1 MNSNLLINY
10 SMNNLTYYFYQFW
23 IDFGDRRMKSFLIY
37 SSGPYVPITISIIYL
52 YLVMKFIPN
61 LMKSREAF
69 KLQAVIK
76 SYNIILMTINAFYF
90 IFALRLLNYGIEL
103 LDMSIPSDE
112 ENSPNIQI
120 EMKLLYFYHI
130 TKLIDYIETIFF
142 ALRKKTNQI
151 SFLHLY
157 HHIFMVLLTWIGL
170 WYRFNSKPGKL
181 FILVNSFVHVVM
193 YSYYFL
199 SSFGPKIHKYLW
211 WKKYITQLQMI
222 QFVILGIYGAF
233 AEILGTPYPKL
244 LKHMVQAQIILFF
257 YMFYDFYNKS
267 YRNKCEKHN

>member
-1 MNSNLLINY
+1 MNSNLLIKY
-10 SMNNLTYYFYQFW
+10 LMNNLNYYSHQFW
-23 IDFGDRRMKSFLIY
+23 IDFGDRRVKSFLIF
-37 SSGPYVPITISIIYL
+37 SSGPYVPITISIIYFC
-52 YLVMKFIPN
+52 LVMKFIPN
-61 LMKSREAF
+61 FMKSREPF

-76 SYNIILMTINAFYF
+76 SYNIILMAINTFYF
-90 IFALRLLNYGIEL
+90 IFMLRLLNYGIEL

-120 EMKLLYFYHI
+120 EMKILYFYHI
-130 TKLIDYIETIFF
+130 TKVIDYIETIFF

-157 HHIFMVLLTWIGL
+157 HHISIVLLSWIGVC
-170 WYRFNSKPGKL
+170 YRFNSKPGKL
-181 FILVNSFVHVVM
+181 FVLINSFVHVVM

-199 SSFGPKIHKYLW
+199 SSFGPKIQKYLW
-211 WKKYITQLQMI
+211 WKKYITQLQLI

-233 AEILGTPYPKL
+233 VELLDIPYPKL
-244 LKHMVQAQIILFF
+244 LKHIVQAQVFIFF
-257 YMFYDFYNKS
+257 YMFYNFYNKS